1 MEAFTLEEPVAWG
14 TMSLHVHSECSWK
27 ISNYK
32 HTGRT
37 LEPED
42 TKTVSFSYIVPMFP
56 GDPVRKPFYSKE
68 SPFTKVV
75 SRQSKALRSRK

>member
-1 MEAFTLEEPVAWG
+1 MDACTLEELVASG
-14 TMSLHVHSECSWK
+14 TMSLHVHCECSWK
-27 ISNYK
+27 NSTYK

-42 TKTVSFSYIVPMFP
+42 TQTVSFFYIVPMFP

-68 SPFTKVV
+68 SHFTKVV
-75 SRQSKALRSRK
+75 SRQNKALRSRK